1 MAETKLINR
10 LKASGLQHSVAETLA
25 EAIQA
30 GPTQAKISIMK
41 WLSIFGVA
49 IVALVLS
56 LCLFMF
62 FFFRYEMTRVDD
74 TLKSELGI
82 VGTKVDNVEDDVTT
96 KTINVHILES
106 KLETT
111 EFDVRV
117 LQSAVQDL
125 NDQTIEFKYMLECAR
140 HPIGRCPAR
149 LDDD

>member
-30 GPTQAKISIMK
+30 GTTQAKISIMQ
-41 WLSIFGVA
+41 WLSIFGIA

-56 LCLFMF
+56 LCLFLF
-62 FFFRYEMTRVDD
+62 FNVRSEMMRVNDD
-74 TLKSELGI
+74 LESGLGI
-82 VGTKVDNVEDDVTT
+82 VGTKVENVENDVTA
-96 KTINVHILES
+96 KTINVNILES
-106 KLETT
+106 KVETT

-125 NDQTIEFKYMLECAR
+125 NDQTIEFKYMLECVR

-149 LDDD
+149 LDGD